1 MVSLIFQYIFLSSG
15 LENFNYLKPLTYV
28 CILKFV
34 FFFFFMSIPQSSFA
48 NPRLLDLETSSGTFF
63 LSAKSYLFYVHYRGL
78 YVESFSKVLGL
89 SSFCNLLLGTNTYL
103 LPRNC
108 IYNHSRSRSMVKSFK
123 CLLKKDLASRQGY
136 MSSSL
141 KSVVHGKES
150 EGY

>member
-1 MVSLIFQYIFLSSG
+1 
-15 LENFNYLKPLTYV
+15 
-28 CILKFV
+28 
-34 FFFFFMSIPQSSFA
+34 MSIPQSSFA

-150 EGY
+150 EGYWVPRPESCQHKPCLSKSWLGNTPSSQYKPF